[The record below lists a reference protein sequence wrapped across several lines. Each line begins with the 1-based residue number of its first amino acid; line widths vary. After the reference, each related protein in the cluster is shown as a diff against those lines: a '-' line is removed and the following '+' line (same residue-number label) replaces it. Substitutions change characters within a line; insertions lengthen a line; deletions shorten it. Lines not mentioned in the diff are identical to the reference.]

1 MSNIPVTAAEFK
13 RLYDIGNY
21 GEAYA
26 FFTKQKELVLGVDC
40 DTLLAIY
47 NDFRLRL
54 KLEDFVAFGN
64 NLRSRDTRKIFTQ
77 EGRLEEYL
85 SLLYDMTTSDAVFDE
100 LSPCR
105 LKSSEKPETSSS
117 ESDVA

>member
-85 SLLYDMTTSDAVFDE
+85 SLLYDMTTSDEVFDE
-100 LSPCR
+100 LSPG
-105 LKSSEKPETSSS
+105 KFKNSGSEF
-117 ESDVA
+117 DV

>member
-85 SLLYDMTTSDAVFDE
+85 SLLYDMTTSDEVFDE
-100 LSPCR
+100 LSPG
-105 LKSSEKPETSSS
+105 KIKNSGS

>member
-40 DTLLAIY
+40 DTLL
-47 NDFRLRL
+47 
-54 KLEDFVAFGN
+54 
-64 NLRSRDTRKIFTQ
+64 
-77 EGRLEEYL
+77 
-85 SLLYDMTTSDAVFDE
+85 DA
-100 LSPCR
+100 L
-105 LKSSEKPETSSS
+105 
-117 ESDVA
+117 